1 MENNFVSVKNPTERP
16 LNRGANFVAMIVLLV
31 S

>member
-1 MENNFVSVKNPTERP
+1 MENNFISVKNPTERTM
-16 LNRGANFVAMIVLLV
+16 NRGANFVAMIVPI

>member
-1 MENNFVSVKNPTERP
+1 MENNFVSVKNPTERTM
-16 LNRGANFVAMIVLLV
+16 NRGANFVAMIVPI